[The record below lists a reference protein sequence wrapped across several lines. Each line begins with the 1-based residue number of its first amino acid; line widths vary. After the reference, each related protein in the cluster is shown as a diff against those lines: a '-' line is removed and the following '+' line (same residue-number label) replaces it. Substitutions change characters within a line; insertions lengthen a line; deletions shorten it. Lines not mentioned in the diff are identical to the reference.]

1 MALHIVVEGIDGSGK
16 GTQAKRLSERFQQT
30 GKSCELLSFPRYDD
44 TRFGAAIGDFLNGRF
59 GKLNEVHPQLAALL
73 YAGDRFESCDVL
85 QRSLDENDVLV
96 CDRYV
101 PSNIAH
107 QTSKL
112 DGEERSELVAWIENL
127 EYEIYQLP
135 KPDIVILLDLPVR
148 QAQQLIAKK
157 DPRSYTEREA
167 DLQEADAGYLEGV
180 RSMYLEVAASNV
192 NWCLVSCLDGDRLR
206 SIDEIHD
213 EIWRQAQIS

>member
-16 GTQAKRLSERFQQT
+16 GTQAKRLTERCQQA

-44 TRFGAAIGDFLNGRF
+44 TRFGAAIGDFLNGKF

-85 QRSLDENDVLV
+85 RQSLDENDVLV

-107 QTSKL
+107 QASKL
-112 DGEERSELVAWIENL
+112 AGDDRAELVAWIEHL

-135 KPDIVILLDLPVR
+135 KPNLVILLDLPVR

-180 RSMYLEVAASNV
+180 RSMYLEIAASNE
-192 NWCLVSCLDGDRLR
+192 NWRLVSCLEGNRLR

-213 EIWRQAQIS
+213 EIWRQIQIS